1 MLEEQ
6 TGERFGNDVWRWQQW
21 IWQRPYDPHPDYA
34 RFKRLWYGQINP
46 LFSEFFPPNVTSLI
60 RLDEVDWGGVLPNGI
75 PPLEY
80 PEHLA
85 AADAEYLDDD
95 NIVFG
100 IAVNG
105 DARAYPKRI
114 LAWHEMAVDRVGGLE
129 LTIVYRTS
137 GQRFERRLDDFRVA
151 AADGRVGRITED
163 ELVAVDDAGIRL
175 ARLPANRAFWFG
187 WFAQFPQTE
196 LFAN

>member
-6 TGERFGNDVWRWQQW
+6 TGERFGNDVGRWQQW
-21 IWQRPYDPHPDYA
+21 IWQQPYDPHPEYA
-34 RFKRLWYGQINP
+34 RFKGLWYGQIDP
-46 LFSEFFPPNVTSLI
+46 RFHEFFPPNVTSLI
-60 RLDEVDWGGVLPNGI
+60 RLDEVDWGGVPPNGI

-80 PEHLA
+80 PERLG

-114 LAWHEMAVDRVGGLE
+114 LAWH
-129 LTIVYRTS
+129 
-137 GQRFERRLDDFRVA
+137 
-151 AADGRVGRITED
+151 
-163 ELVAVDDAGIRL
+163 
-175 ARLPANRAFWFG
+175 
-187 WFAQFPQTE
+187 
-196 LFAN
+196 